1 MYCNIKVVGLVI
13 SSVVQSKSTNG
24 YKTAEFAL
32 SHKWVEKASG
42 DKPEVVHETRFVVA
56 LRSDSAEWANVNALV
71 KGDKVVVIGSDLK
84 ATAVR
89 TPDKKVLYGVLNL
102 SAQMCTR
109 VDPASGDYMAAEFS
123 GALADTPTMQC
134 LPSGLSLAKGRIA
147 VDSGFFDGNGSWV
160 NRASWYNVALFA
172 KSLTDSKRCEAF
184 AELPKGGKVT
194 VRMQSVR
201 ANAYQSTK
209 DGSDQAGVDI
219 TANRVINLGARVGAG
234 EYVATGSDS
243 DIMAA
248 MMNDFA
254 TVPSNG
260 HAHEP
265 VLAISQVVEDF

>member
-1 MYCNIKVVGLVI
+1 MYANITVLGTIISAVVEK
-13 SSVVQSKSTNG
+13 KSTNG
-24 YKTAEFAL
+24 FRMAEFAL

-42 DKPEVVHETRFVVA
+42 DKPEIVHETRFVVA
-56 LRSDSAEWANVNALV
+56 LRSDSAEWASVHNLV
-71 KGDKVVVIGSDLK
+71 KGDKVMVIGNDLK

-89 TPDKKVLYGVLNL
+89 TPDKTILYGVLNL
-102 SAQMCTR
+102 SAKMCTR
-109 VDPASGDYMAAEFS
+109 VDPASIDFMAAEFS

-160 NRASWYNVALFA
+160 NRASWINVALFA

-194 VRMQSVR
+194 VFMQSVR

-209 DGSDQAGVDI
+209 DGSDLAGVDV
-219 TANRVINLGARVGAG
+219 TAKRVINLGARISGSN
-234 EYVATGSDS
+234 YVAAGNDS
-243 DIMAA
+243 DVMAA
-248 MMNDFA
+248 MMGDFA